1 MHKLTFKMIGRC
13 NSHAVKQQ
21 SNREGKK
28 GNYFE
33 SEGELRTFS
42 SAGKR
47 G

>member
-1 MHKLTFKMIGRC
+1 MIGRC

-28 GNYFE
+28 GNCFE
-33 SEGELRTFS
+33 SGGELGTFS